1 MNSEFSRIITLQR
14 KERKISQKQAA
25 EDLGI
30 SQALL
35 SHYEKGI
42 RECGLSFLVKI
53 ANYYCVSCDYLLGR
67 TNEPDKTITDPDDG
81 SDWHSKS
88 DNKSTLS
95 DAFLSFNKKIIN
107 NTINY
112 ILSLAQKSGNKAFI
126 KSVYSYFMLSAYKM
140 FRILYNA
147 NSNNDQNIF
156 SVENAVAEDMA
167 GSIIFKNQACIKA
180 MTNSIEIDGNNFNVD
195 IETLRITTES
205 LSHESEYSSALLNL
219 IKYSEE
225 YINNK

>member
-1 MNSEFSRIITLQR
+1 MNSEFSKIITVQR

-25 EDLGI
+25 QDLGI

-67 TNEPDKTITDPDDG
+67 ASEPDETFTNPDNNCDWDSQ
-81 SDWHSKS
+81 SDKR
-88 DNKSTLS
+88 TPLS

-107 NTINY
+107 NTTNY

-126 KSVYSYFMLSAYKM
+126 KSVYTYFMLCAYKM

-147 NSNNDQNIF
+147 NTDNDQSIF
-156 SVENAVAEDMA
+156 SVKNAVAEDMVD
-167 GSIIFKNQACIKA
+167 SIIAKNQASIKA
-180 MTNSIEIDGNNFNVD
+180 MASDDNSEID
-195 IETLRITTES
+195 ITSLRIDSEG
-205 LSHESEYSSALLNL
+205 LSHESEYSSSLLNL
-219 IKYSEE
+219 IKYCEE
-225 YINNK
+225 NINAN